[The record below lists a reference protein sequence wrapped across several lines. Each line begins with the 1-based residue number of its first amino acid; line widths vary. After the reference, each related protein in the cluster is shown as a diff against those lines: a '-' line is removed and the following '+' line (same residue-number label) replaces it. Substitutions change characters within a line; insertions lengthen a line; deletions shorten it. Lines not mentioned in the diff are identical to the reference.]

1 MSKLQRELYVCV
13 SCVYVCVC
21 VCECECVC
29 VNVCV
34 CIVDKQSAK
43 AKESISSVMCVEGS
57 VQTIRSQYFVQ
68 TNL

>member
-1 MSKLQRELYVCV
+1 MC
-13 SCVYVCVC
+13 VCVC
-21 VCECECVC
+21 VNVSVC